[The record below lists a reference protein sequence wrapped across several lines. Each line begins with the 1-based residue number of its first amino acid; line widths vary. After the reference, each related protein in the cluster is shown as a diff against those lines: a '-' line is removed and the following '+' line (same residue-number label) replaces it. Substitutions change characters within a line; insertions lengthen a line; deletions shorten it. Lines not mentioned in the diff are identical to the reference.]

1 MGVYG
6 RFKKNP
12 DGLRKLVELL
22 ELTPAVRRQ
31 KMIDVGMAEDP
42 EYTRQALQF
51 VMTFK
56 DVLELPEMEMS
67 ELCAKA
73 PPRFLAFALHTCPDD
88 IKQRFLRC
96 CKPAVAAEV
105 RDFLDAKVTTAEIGG
120 AQLKIVETARDLE
133 RKGYVHCK
141 KIPI

>member
-12 DGLRKLVELL
+12 DGFRKLVELV
-22 ELTPAVRRQ
+22 ELTPSSRRQ

-42 EYTRQALQF
+42 EYTQQALQF

-56 DVLELPEMEMS
+56 DILELPEDEMT

-73 PPRFLAFALHTCPDD
+73 PPRFLAFALYNCSDEV
-88 IKQRFLRC
+88 KQRVLRC
-96 CKPAVAAEV
+96 CRPGVGTEI
-105 RDFLDAKVTTAEIGG
+105 RDFLDASVSSAEIGG

-133 RKGYVHCK
+133 RKGYVHIK
-141 KIPI
+141 KIPT